1 MSNSISLAS
10 SMETAIHVN
19 GSGQKSEASLLNNKA
34 AKFTYS
40 SSDIQLS
47 EETTVPSGGSAV
59 VLDGVEYHWTLNY
72 QPSTHTLWVVGTSDQ
87 DVGLGIIAYKFVMD
101 ENELYLQKDT
111 SGDLVLTIA

>member
-19 GSGQKSEASLLNNKA
+19 GSGQKSEASLLNNKV

-47 EETTVPSGGSAV
+47 EETSVPSGGSTV
-59 VLDGVEYHWTLNY
+59 VLDGTEYQWFVSY
-72 QPSTHTLWVVGTSDQ
+72 RPSSHTVWVIGASDQ
-87 DVGLGIIAYKFVMD
+87 ELGLGIKAYKFDMD
-101 ENELYLQKDT
+101 NNDLYLQKDG
-111 SGDLVLTIA
+111 SGDLLLTIV